1 MTISKTRN
9 SYASACHGWNKRAAQ
24 PGSISPWHRFG
35 LAVLAIGLLGV
46 ASGSFA
52 DAQTQ
57 LPPVASATVSV
68 TKTPT
73 LSVPGEATLDG
84 SASLDPDGNISTYS
98 WEVLTESYQWLTIKH
113 TSEQDSTATFEIPS
127 AALAARFGP
136 SIEFRLTVTDD
147 GTPSATSSTVIIFTI
162 NQPPLIDITLWAKQL
177 NPDDLTGY
185 DDDQNGI
192 IDENSE
198 RYTLEGIIFEPGEN
212 GNDDNEWHIR
222 DGSLLVIDGSGSSD
236 PNGQLT
242 EENFVWERVYTS
254 NVASVTNSLPVG
266 VAGKMSLTT
275 DEDPNEPAGA
285 TDPPETVALLP
296 YGPTGEADP
305 YYLYY
310 RLTVTDDDGGV
321 AVQMVKI
328 VIFDYPSRPDVTISY
343 PESDPQNANET
354 ARRAGVLA
362 AGKDR
367 YVVSPEAARNGI
379 TLTATGKVDRQ
390 GGSTQLNHTWSG
402 SGVVPSPS
410 NQLAMTS
417 TAVFTSP
424 PGTVDG
430 DSFIIE
436 VEISDPAQN
445 TNSSAVELVVAE
457 NTPPTATA
465 PPDIDTPDG
474 KDGGFPLTDPPTGS
488 VVLRGIGF
496 DSDGDS
502 LAFKWRQVSDSSGKP
517 LSLVWKGP
525 RLLLSN
531 TTEETASFEL
541 PEVITGTRY
550 VVYVEFEVTD
560 VWGVSATDIVQITIR
575 DGNDDLRAR
584 AGPDQRVRS
593 GSFVRLEGGY
603 SSGIVSSDTIAALTY
618 SWIYKGIETH
628 PPTQKRPPVTDLEVQ
643 EGFIEGQWFPYD
655 GKDADDNDV
664 ADDDSTLDGL
674 QVKGDYHPTA
684 GGKFKNTNTRYPYFD
699 APQLDNFSSVK
710 LIFELTISSGNETQ
724 SDTIIVTVVNG
735 FFSGAIDSPDFCTNL
750 SLGGPTTYAFDTNGD
765 GIADICSLP
774 GTRRFSVARQ
784 NALETMAVLNLDEF
798 KNALHGLVDDPDT
811 LDVDE
816 STNGTCASAPTDL
829 GDSEE
834 ALLKDI
840 CGQAAQKLDP
850 KRSIPAVPDPVDPIL
865 APVFFSVTID
875 GPDFCT
881 NLSLGGPTTYPFDSD
896 SDGVADTC
904 VLPFTRRV
912 AVARQ
917 NALETAFGSEK
928 ANSQYPAALA
938 AACAALG
945 TLDFGDDPVAL
956 ANDGCN
962 PPPSETGNPLP
973 TSAT

>member
-1 MTISKTRN
+1 MTTSKTTN
-9 SYASACHGWNKRAAQ
+9 PNAAACHGRNRRGAQ
-24 PGSISPWHRFG
+24 PGSTSPWYRLG
-35 LAVLAIGLLGV
+35 LAVLAIGLLGI
-46 ASGSFA
+46 ASGPFA

-57 LPPVASATVSV
+57 LPPVANATVSV
-68 TKTPT
+68 TTVPSP
-73 LSVPGEATLDG
+73 SVPGVATLDG
-84 SASLDPDGNISTYS
+84 STSLDPDGDISKYK
-98 WEVLTESYQWLTIKH
+98 WEVLTDSYLWITINQANEESP
-113 TSEQDSTATFEIPS
+113 TATFEIPS
-127 AALAARFGP
+127 SDLAARFGP
-136 SIEFRLTVTDD
+136 SIEFRLTVTDN
-147 GTPSATSSTVIIFTI
+147 GTPAATSSFVVTFTI
-162 NQPPLIDITLWAKQL
+162 NQPPVIEFNVWAKRL
-177 NPDDLTGY
+177 NPDDLAGY

-192 IDENSE
+192 IDDNGE
-198 RYTLEGIIFEPGEN
+198 RYTLEGIINGPGEN

-242 EENFVWERVYTS
+242 EDDFSWERVHTS
-254 NVASVTNSLPVG
+254 DVATVTQSLPVG
-266 VAGKMSLTT
+266 VAGKKSLST
-275 DEDPNEPAGA
+275 DEDPDNPPETG
-285 TDPPETVALLP
+285 DPPETVALLP
-296 YGPTGEADP
+296 YGPTSEADP
-305 YYLYY
+305 YYLFY
-310 RLTVTDDDGGV
+310 RLTVTDGDG
-321 AVQMVKI
+321 AMSSRMIKI
-328 VIFDYPSRPDVTISY
+328 VIFDYPSHPDVTIGY
-343 PESDPQNANET
+343 PVSDPQGSDEA
-354 ARRAGVLA
+354 AQRAGVLA

-367 YVVSPEAARNGI
+367 YVVSPETARNGI
-379 TLTATGKVDRQ
+379 TLTATGKVDRV
-390 GGSTQLNHTWSG
+390 GGSTQLTHLWSG
-402 SGVVPSPS
+402 PGVVPSPS
-410 NQLAMTS
+410 NQLAVTS

-430 DSFIIE
+430 DSFTIE
-436 VEISDPAQN
+436 VEISDPAQHTN
-445 TNSSAVELVVAE
+445 TAAVELVVAE
-457 NTPPTATA
+457 NAAPTATA
-465 PPDIDTPDG
+465 PPNIDTPDG
-474 KDGGFPLTDPPTGS
+474 NDGGFPLTDPPTGV

-502 LAFKWRQVSDSSGKP
+502 LAFKWRQVADSSGTP
-517 LSLVWKGP
+517 LTLAWRGP
-525 RLLLSN
+525 RLLLSD

-541 PEVITGTRY
+541 PEVTTGTQY

-584 AGPDQRVRS
+584 AGPDQRVLS
-593 GSFVRLEGGY
+593 GSFVRLQGGF
-603 SSGIVSSDTIAALTY
+603 SSGLVSADTIAALTY
-618 SWIYKGIETH
+618 SWTYKGIETH
-628 PPTQKRPPVTDLEVQ
+628 PSTQDRPPVTDLETK

-684 GGKFKNTNTRYPYFD
+684 AGKFKNTNTRYPYFD

-784 NALETMAVLNLDEF
+784 NALETLAVLNLDEF

-850 KRSIPAVPDPVDPIL
+850 KRSIPAVPDPVDPIH
-865 APVFFSVTID
+865 ATVFFSGNIK

-881 NLSLGGPTTYPFDSD
+881 NLSLGGPTTYPFDSN